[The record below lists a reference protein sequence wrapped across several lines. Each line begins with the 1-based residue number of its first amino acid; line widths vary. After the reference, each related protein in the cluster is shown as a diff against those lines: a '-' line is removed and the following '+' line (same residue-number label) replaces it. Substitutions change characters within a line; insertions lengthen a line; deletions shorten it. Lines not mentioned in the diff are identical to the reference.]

1 MNKYLQK
8 IANNQIQ
15 KLQQQL
21 KELNNKLIILK
32 EQDQNYID
40 KFEQESD
47 IKEKRKIM
55 LRHNNFRNNELN
67 IVINTIKSIKNK
79 IQQMQLRNQFND
91 NINNSNIGDKIQ
103 ITYNP
108 SFDQDMSAA
117 IYINNELITD
127 KFLRKEQSRLSHNQ
141 LRDEYLKLN
150 NIIHANIE
158 ARIIFNDTIAI
169 ILSNQSNINNQQLAQ
184 LIHQQINSN
193 LLVFAQDDSAKEL
206 TRLARKV
213 VNIIINYLGV

>member
-40 KFEQESD
+40 KFEQELD

-55 LRHNNFRNNELN
+55 LKHNNFRNNELN
-67 IVINTIKSIKNK
+67 VVINTIKSIKNK

-91 NINNSNIGDKIQ
+91 DINNSNIGDKIQ
-103 ITYNP
+103 IIYNP

-150 NIIHANIE
+150 NTIHANIE
-158 ARIIFNDTIAI
+158 ARIIFNNTIAI

-193 LLVFAQDDSAKEL
+193 LLVFAQDDSVKEL
-206 TRLARKV
+206 TRLAKKV

>member
-40 KFEQESD
+40 KFEQELD

-55 LRHNNFRNNELN
+55 LKHNNFRNNELN
-67 IVINTIKSIKNK
+67 VVINTIKSIKNK

-103 ITYNP
+103 IIYNL

-150 NIIHANIE
+150 NTIHANIE
-158 ARIIFNDTIAI
+158 ARIIFNNTIAI
-169 ILSNQSNINNQQLAQ
+169 ILSNQSNINNQQLAR
-184 LIHQQINSN
+184 LIHRQINSN
-193 LLVFAQDDSAKEL
+193 LLVFVQDDSVKEL
-206 TRLARKV
+206 TRLAKKV

>member
-32 EQDQNYID
+32 EQDQNYIN
-40 KFEQESD
+40 KFEQELD
-47 IKEKRKIM
+47 IKEKRRIM
-55 LRHNNFRNNELN
+55 LKHNNFRNNELN
-67 IVINTIKSIKNK
+67 VVINTIKSIKNK
-79 IQQMQLRNQFND
+79 IQQIQLRDQFNN

-103 ITYNP
+103 IIYNP

-127 KFLRKEQSRLSHNQ
+127 KFLRNERSRLSHNQ

-150 NIIHANIE
+150 NIIQANIE
-158 ARIIFNDTIAI
+158 ARIIFNNTIAI

-193 LLVFAQDDSAKEL
+193 LLVFAQDDSVKEL
-206 TRLARKV
+206 TRLAKKV

>member
-1 MNKYLQK
+1 MLKY
-8 IANNQIQ
+8 
-15 KLQQQL
+15 
-21 KELNNKLIILK
+21 
-32 EQDQNYID
+32 
-40 KFEQESD
+40 
-47 IKEKRKIM
+47 
-55 LRHNNFRNNELN
+55 NNFRNNELN
-67 IVINTIKSIKNK
+67 VVINTIKSIKNK
-79 IQQMQLRNQFND
+79 IQQIQLKDQFNN

-103 ITYNP
+103 IIYNP

-117 IYINNELITD
+117 FYINNKLITD
-127 KFLRKEQSRLSHNQ
+127 KFLRNERSRLSHNQ

-158 ARIIFNDTIAI
+158 ARIIFNNTIAI

-193 LLVFAQDDSAKEL
+193 LLVFAQDDSVKEL
-206 TRLARKV
+206 TRLAKKV

>member
-40 KFEQESD
+40 KFEQELD

-55 LRHNNFRNNELN
+55 LKHNNFRNNELN
-67 IVINTIKSIKNK
+67 VVINTIKSIKNK

-91 NINNSNIGDKIQ
+91 DINNSNIGDKIQ
-103 ITYNP
+103 IIYNP

-117 IYINNELITD
+117 IYINDELITD
-127 KFLRKEQSRLSHNQ
+127 KFLRKERSRLSHNQ
-141 LRDEYLKLN
+141 LCDEYLKLN
-150 NIIHANIE
+150 NITHANIE
-158 ARIIFNDTIAI
+158 ARIIFNNTIAI

-193 LLVFAQDDSAKEL
+193 LLVFAQDDSVKEL
-206 TRLARKV
+206 TRLAKKV